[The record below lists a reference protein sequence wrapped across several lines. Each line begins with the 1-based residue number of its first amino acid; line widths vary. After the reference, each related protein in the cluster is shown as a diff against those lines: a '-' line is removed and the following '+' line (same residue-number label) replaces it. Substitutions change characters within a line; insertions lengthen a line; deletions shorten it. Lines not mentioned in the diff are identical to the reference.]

1 MVNGNP
7 IHGKKPNSEYKLMS
21 DFKIYHLYWEEY
33 PWSEAVKTNFSAFDE
48 NKDYG
53 LYQVYGD
60 HHIYGDDTLL
70 YIGKAVEQTFG
81 NRMRGHP
88 DFDACQIAKYKRL
101 HLGYFCDLD
110 DVSQNNWKDVID
122 EVEPILIK
130 SHMPALN
137 GVDVK
142 VFLDKP
148 NTNILVFNW
157 NERGKLLPEVSNLR
171 NSDYYH
177 DSEKYNFKEMIL
189 K

>member
-1 MVNGNP
+1 MKNFN
-7 IHGKKPNSEYKLMS
+7 
-21 DFKIYHLYWEEY
+21 IYHLYWEEHS
-33 PWSEAVKTNFSAFDE
+33 WSEAVNNKFSAFDK
-48 NKDYG
+48 NTDYG

-81 NRMRGHP
+81 NRMRGHT

-101 HLGYFCDLD
+101 HLGYFCALD
-110 DVSQNNWKDVID
+110 DVSQNNLKKVID

-130 SHMPALN
+130 SHMPAIN
-137 GVDVK
+137 SVDVK
-142 VFLDKP
+142 RFDKI
-148 NTNILVFNW
+148 TDKYFLVFNW

-189 K
+189 